1 MTKEKSFVYSCLL
14 FTLVSEMLL
23 SPFYPQL
30 FSQYFRVDGVEATSL
45 FIVCCRLVVIVM
57 TPLWAVASRKWG
69 FKRLVTGALVVMAG
83 CKLLLPSVDTF
94 TQFLAV
100 SLLLLFFQSIIY
112 LLYPTIVASSRSD
125 QEKVRATTTYL
136 FVFHGSVIVS
146 GIVGS
151 FLISHPLPLDIY
163 YLFACIDLLLAV
175 VSCFIIWHQPSPSEE
190 KGKRAVLY
198 KEGKRQGEFFIYL
211 FVVFFFYIGHHT
223 IRPYFTAF
231 LEADYTVSEQEMS
244 LLYVMPSLTAVVLQF
259 MMPKRILHSHVK
271 GLLIGLTV
279 VTAGLLLVQAAV
291 ESYLVFVII
300 RIAYSLCF
308 FISLAAMDIFF
319 FRSGIGERSP
329 LLYSVVS
336 SVQNAALLFAPTA
349 AFLAIQSSSMKGP
362 FLLGGFLLI
371 GAAVCMCLLF
381 IKSLTP
387 VYQLRKGV
395 NRREYL

>member
-1 MTKEKSFVYSCLL
+1 
-14 FTLVSEMLL
+14 
-23 SPFYPQL
+23 
-30 FSQYFRVDGVEATSL
+30 
-45 FIVCCRLVVIVM
+45 
-57 TPLWAVASRKWG
+57 
-69 FKRLVTGALVVMAG
+69 
-83 CKLLLPSVDTF
+83 
-94 TQFLAV
+94 
-100 SLLLLFFQSIIY
+100 
-112 LLYPTIVASSRSD
+112 
-125 QEKVRATTTYL
+125 
-136 FVFHGSVIVS
+136 
-146 GIVGS
+146 
-151 FLISHPLPLDIY
+151 
-163 YLFACIDLLLAV
+163 
-175 VSCFIIWHQPSPSEE
+175 
-190 KGKRAVLY
+190 
-198 KEGKRQGEFFIYL
+198 
-211 FVVFFFYIGHHT
+211 
-223 IRPYFTAF
+223 
-231 LEADYTVSEQEMS
+231 
-244 LLYVMPSLTAVVLQF
+244 MPSLTAVVLQF

-279 VTAGLLLVQAAV
+279 VTSGLLLVQAAV
-291 ESYLVFVII
+291 ESYLVFIII